1 VAKVVKEHCPKS
13 TNQNQR
19 NPIGANSDFFNKIC
33 HKRKLGAVKTVLPHK
48 QMARLHTYY
57 FTYSMG

>member
-19 NPIGANSDFFNKIC
+19 SPIGANSDFFNKIC
-33 HKRKLGAVKTVLPHK
+33 QQATLG
-48 QMARLHTYY
+48 
-57 FTYSMG
+57 S

>member
-19 NPIGANSDFFNKIC
+19 SPIGANSDFFNKIGNNSNGGTVKSVFAC
-33 HKRKLGAVKTVLPHK
+33 HPA
-48 QMARLHTYY
+48 
-57 FTYSMG
+57 